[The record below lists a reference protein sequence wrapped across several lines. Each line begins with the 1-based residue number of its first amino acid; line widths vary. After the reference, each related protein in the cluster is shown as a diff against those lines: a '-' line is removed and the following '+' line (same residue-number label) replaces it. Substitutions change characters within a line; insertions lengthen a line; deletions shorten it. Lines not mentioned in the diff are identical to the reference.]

1 MRTDAGVEERQDFPV
16 YKVDPTKDEAAQ
28 IAQAEQIFEREG
40 YVVKAEEV
48 VQAED
53 SEVAAEDAIDGQALE
68 DGQEAVL
75 EDEQVPEEQAP
86 DAEQLSALEGEME
99 GDRYWF
105 VVPDG
110 SSISFVLDYTTQ
122 EDGQQAP
129 TAPRVL
135 RLYGASASSYAE
147 ALKALDVIRV
157 EDSLKEE
164 QERVALRLEWTAS
177 ETTDDSATAG
187 DDDVTADDEPSD
199 DVATADKEAASQAGL
214 TEQTI
219 TAKLYADKTKRK
231 PSTEQGVVITLEGML
246 PQKATAAAYPI
257 KAEIDE
263 QTVLAAYDITVYNA
277 DGSVFQPAEGSPIKV
292 TISSSAL
299 QTGDGAVEVYHAEGS
314 EKVNAEAAATEGD
327 DATASDDLSAAA
339 DEGEQ
344 AAGKETKKAESADED
359 LSDASATFEHVGTAE
374 RTDAATVSFYATH
387 FSPYALAG
395 PVRAPGDPGTLNT
408 EDTRAVGITLNLFDY
423 TAYDGSFASNGNSHL
438 SDSGGFGSPNY
449 NTGINS
455 LNGQFRDLRFYPSG
469 ISPNSG
475 EPWTI
480 NNYTGGQ
487 HGVQIALQ
495 GVVRSTLDP
504 NGYPHTTGFNGQSSN
519 LSYLF
524 DPNESADG
532 KKSYADVNH
541 LFTLDAAGYYRYDSG
556 WGKADSSGNMRN
568 GNYAYYNPNQGN
580 GGDFVVYNRTF
591 TNSNGGDQGVSDA
604 TSDSVGFFPFD
615 PYNEN
620 NRNVKL
626 DNHTPHH
633 NHHLGLSMSASFMIP
648 EGRTVNGNDMIFNF
662 SGDDDMWVFI
672 DDVLV
677 LDIGGIH
684 QPVSGSINFTAGN
697 GAGLATINQGVQSVS
712 GQSTIGQSKSIADI
726 FAAAGKTW
734 DGLEYSQ
741 HTIKCFYLER
751 GGCYS
756 DLSLS
761 FNLPIYNPG
770 QIHVTKTVD
779 GPGSANYMET
789 GFKFKVF
796 IETSQG
802 SGQYYQYLGPV
813 TMDNGTPISGADA
826 DGTYTLKSGE
836 GFKVPTQNDKLRYY
850 VQEIDPG
857 GAFSTTING
866 QATGVTDGVVQSPT
880 EPIGE
885 QPELNYRNSVAGVTV
900 SVQKEWYEQDGS
912 VQTEGLPESVSLTLH
927 RTWTTEEGGGTTP
940 TPTKHRVTFR
950 VTSYAQTNAFI
961 SSVDDVA
968 DGGSLTFY
976 PYGGVTSTGQGD
988 PWSLP
993 VVSKQS
999 GSASLGGSNPSH
1011 QWVNWKNVPGYTL
1024 SNITS
1029 DVTILLTYNQWI
1041 TVDPTRTDRAV
1052 PNVTSYTQAQ
1062 SGGGTPTPGTVV
1074 HHDVIVNAP
1083 DDPSPVSGLVNP
1095 ITVTADTDW
1104 RGEWNGLPIAD
1115 AQGNPYTYYVD
1126 ESLVPAGYVVVYEN
1140 NGTTNGSGSHTG
1152 IPSGEVTVKNQ
1163 LAYELPHTGGSGVT
1177 GIMLAGLAAV
1187 VCAGVMLVLS
1197 WGKRVKGSRGL

>member
-1 MRTDAGVEERQDFPV
+1 MADDAVAG
-16 YKVDPTKDEAAQ
+16 
-28 IAQAEQIFEREG
+28 EG
-40 YVVKAEEV
+40 
-48 VQAED
+48 D
-53 SEVAAEDAIDGQALE
+53 T
-68 DGQEAVL
+68 
-75 EDEQVPEEQAP
+75 P
-86 DAEQLSALEGEME
+86 DAA
-99 GDRYWF
+99 
-105 VVPDG
+105 
-110 SSISFVLDYTTQ
+110 
-122 EDGQQAP
+122 A
-129 TAPRVL
+129 
-135 RLYGASASSYAE
+135 
-147 ALKALDVIRV
+147 
-157 EDSLKEE
+157 DS
-164 QERVALRLEWTAS
+164 V
-177 ETTDDSATAG
+177 DD
-187 DDDVTADDEPSD
+187 
-199 DVATADKEAASQAGL
+199 AASDGDADIDATGVPVAPQVEL
-214 TEQTI
+214 SEQTI
-219 TAKLYADKTKRK
+219 AATLYADASKSA
-231 PSTEQGVVITLEGML
+231 PSIEQGVVITLSGML
-246 PQKATAAAYPI
+246 PDGATASAYPI
-257 KAEIDE
+257 DDVQIDGMS
-263 QTVLAAYDITVYNA
+263 VLAAYDITVNNA
-277 DGSVFQPAEGSPIKV
+277 DGSVFQPAENSPVMV

-299 QTGDGAVEVYHAEGS
+299 QIAEDEAIEVYHAETADDETADDVEGPDVS
-314 EKVNAEAAATEGD
+314 EVAEVPDDPEAADTEIVDEAEGVGASETAD
-327 DATASDDLSAAA
+327 GTGAPADPEIAAVEVREPDAVEDSAQ
-339 DEGEQ
+339 D
-344 AAGKETKKAESADED
+344 
-359 LSDASATFEHVGTAE
+359 SDASEDVDAADQVSAELDPAQESDDDVSQAGSEEDLTFEHVGTAE
-374 RTDAATVSFYATH
+374 RTDVATVSFYATH

-395 PVRAPGDPGTLNT
+395 PVRAPGNPGTLDT

-423 TAYDGSFASNGNSHL
+423 DAYDSQMASNGNSHL
-438 SDSGGFGSPNY
+438 SDNGWFGAPNY

-480 NNYTGGQ
+480 NNYTGATPT
-487 HGVQIALQ
+487 ALQ

-524 DPNESADG
+524 DPNESAAG
-532 KKSYADVNH
+532 KTSYADVNH

-556 WGKADSSGNMRN
+556 WGKKDSSGNMRN
-568 GNYAYYNPNQGN
+568 GNYAYYDPSQGG
-580 GGDFVVYNRTF
+580 GGDFVVYDRTY
-591 TNSNGGDQGVSDA
+591 TNDNQAPGPGQQGDASN
-604 TSDSVGFFPFD
+604 DSIGFFPFNE
-615 PYNEN
+615 YNEDKKT
-620 NRNVKL
+620 VKL
-626 DNHTPHH
+626 NSQY

-648 EGRTVNGNDMIFNF
+648 EGGTVNGNDMVFNF

-684 QPVSGSINFTAGN
+684 QPVSGSINFTEGTS
-697 GAGLATINQGVQSVS
+697 TIWQNVQSVS
-712 GQSTIGQSKSIADI
+712 GQSTIGKSKSIADI
-726 FAAAGKTW
+726 FAAAGKIW
-734 DGLEYSQ
+734 DGSEYSQ

-802 SGQYYQYLGPV
+802 SGQYYQYVDSV
-813 TMDNGTPISGADA
+813 TMDDGTLISGADA

-866 QATGVTDGVVQSPT
+866 QATGVADGVVQSPM

-950 VTSYAQTNAFI
+950 VTSHAVVNAFI
-961 SSVDDVA
+961 GSVDDVA

-993 VVSKQS
+993 QVSKQS
-999 GSASLGGSNPSH
+999 GSASLGGSNPPT
-1011 QWVNWKNVPGYTL
+1011 QYINWENVPGYTL

-1074 HHDVIVNAP
+1074 HHDVIVNGP
-1083 DDPSPVSGLVNP
+1083 DDPSPVPGLVNP

-1140 NGTTNGSGSHTG
+1140 NGATNGSGSHTG

-1163 LAYELPHTGGSGVT
+1163 LAYTLPHTGGLGVGGLTTLGVT
-1177 GIMLAGLAAV
+1177 AMLCPTVALLVSRYRLARRKR
-1187 VCAGVMLVLS
+1187 GV
-1197 WGKRVKGSRGL
+1197 